1 MAEVASAKNA
11 GVEPKVIAQEVKKEQ
26 PVVSDVTATT
36 VKEEPKA
43 VEKPIE
49 TKKPSQLQS

>member
-1 MAEVASAKNA
+1 MAELAQAKNA
-11 GVEPKVIAQEVKKEQ
+11 GVEPKVVAQEVKKEQ
-26 PVVSDVTATT
+26 PVFSDKAATT

-43 VEKPIE
+43 AEKPVE